1 MIIGVIADDFTGASD
16 IGLALAA
23 RGMRTVL
30 SVGLPDAGVPRADAL
45 VISLKSRS
53 NPVDQAV
60 AQSRAACR
68 WLMDHGAK
76 QIVFKYCSTF
86 DSTPQGNIGPVL
98 DALIEETGTG
108 APVIVC
114 PAFPATGRTVYQGHL
129 FVNDVLLS
137 DSGMRNHPV
146 TPMTD
151 PDLRRFLARQT
162 ETPVQHLPLGTLRMG
177 NGRARMEAMEDRPVM
192 VICDA
197 IADEDFDL
205 LAEAAEGWP
214 LLSGASGIAQ
224 GLPALHG
231 FAPGDA
237 TGWTGQAGPGLILS
251 GSCSE
256 ATRHQ
261 LAVHAAAGNPV
272 ISVDGGDIVTG
283 KADVAAL
290 VTEALAAGAAP
301 VLGTS
306 ADPENIAQVQK
317 TYGAA
322 ASAAAVELFF
332 SAAAKEAMA
341 QGVTRLV
348 AAGGETSGAV
358 VQVLD
363 VALMEVGPEIAA
375 GVPALAIP
383 GRDLT
388 LALKSGNFGQPDFFA
403 RALAVLEGT

>member
-16 IGLALAA
+16 IGLTLAA
-23 RGMRTVL
+23 RGMRTVM
-30 SVGLPDAGVPRADAL
+30 SVGVPGGSPPEADAL

-53 NPVDQAV
+53 CPVEDAV
-60 AQSRAACR
+60 THSRAACR
-68 WLMDHGAK
+68 WLLDRGAR

-98 DALIEETGTG
+98 DALIDETGTD

-137 DSGMRNHPV
+137 DSGMRDHPV

-151 PDLRRFLARQT
+151 PDLRRVLARQT
-162 ETPVQHLPLGTLRMG
+162 ATPVRHLPLAGLRAG
-177 NGRARMEAMEDRPVM
+177 EGRARMEGFGARPVL
-192 VICDA
+192 VVCDA
-197 IADEDFDL
+197 IADADFDL
-205 LAEAAEGWP
+205 LAQAAQGWP

-231 FAPGDA
+231 FAPGDGA
-237 TGWTGQAGPGLILS
+237 QWCGQAGPGLILS

-256 ATRHQ
+256 ATRGQ
-261 LAVHAAAGNPV
+261 LAAHKTAGHPV
-272 ISVDGGDIVTG
+272 IRVDGGDIVTG
-283 KADVAAL
+283 KADAAAL
-290 VTEALAAGAAP
+290 VAEALAAGTAP

-306 ADPENIAQVQK
+306 ADPAEIARVQEIH
-317 TYGAA
+317 GAA
-322 ASAAAVELFF
+322 RSAEAVERFFSDAARAAV
-332 SAAAKEAMA
+332 A

-358 VQVLD
+358 VQSLD
-363 VALMEVGPEIAA
+363 VPVMEIGPQIAA
-375 GVPALAIP
+375 GVPALAVP
-383 GRDLT
+383 GRDLA
-388 LALKSGNFGQPDFFA
+388 LALKSGNFGQPDFFS
-403 RALAVLEGT
+403 RALRVLEGA